1 MKMDVVIKKFK
12 NETKMLGITRLLNQV
27 HYQSLLKIAL
37 IRLLSYVLAVYE
49 NSFLKHAYLMMF
61 YVLIFDI
68 CSLVSVSIFVLLFQ
82 KSIVTKFPKVIVF
95 ESFNKLSKKA
105 LQPAT

>member
-37 IRLLSYVLAVYE
+37 IRLLSYILTIYE
-49 NSFLKHAYLMMF
+49 NSFLKHAYLMF

>member
-1 MKMDVVIKKFK
+1 
-12 NETKMLGITRLLNQV
+12 MLRITRLLIHV

-37 IRLLSYVLAVYE
+37 IRLLSYILAIYE
-49 NSFLKHAYLMMF
+49 NSFLKHAYLIMF
-61 YVLIFDI
+61 CVLIFDI
-68 CSLVSVSIFVLLFQ
+68 CSLVSVSIFVQ
-82 KSIVTKFPKVIVF
+82 SHIVTKFPKVIVF